1 MSHLPKL
8 SLLTLACCVIPW
20 TVAGCGKGDEGV
32 TNAAR
37 AGCPDSGA
45 KVFLTAQGA
54 MTLNGRPLEPSQLK
68 DALLGLSPA
77 PTAICYSREDPAGE
91 PHPVAQGILEAMMAV
106 RLPIGFFTDET
117 FQTPIRPQ

>member
-8 SLLTLACCVIPW
+8 FLVMLACCVAVL

-32 TNAAR
+32 THAAR
-37 AGCPDSGA
+37 PGCPDSGA

-54 MTLNGRPLEPSQLK
+54 VTLNGRPLEPSQLK

-77 PTAICYSREDPAGE
+77 PTVICYSRENPAGE
-91 PHPVAQGILEAMMAV
+91 PPPAAQSVLEAMMAV
-106 RLPIGFFTDET
+106 RLPIGFFTDQT